1 MLAGQ
6 LMDLRSMLHKQGVIF
21 AYSGYVTEPVL
32 SGVGEALK
40 QKLAIDD
47 ADTKTLRSVFAVFVE
62 QMQNIIR
69 YSAELAQP
77 PLPPASDANALREIR
92 YGILTIG
99 REGEDYVV
107 CAGNLVRQ
115 ADVERLRKRLSTIRD
130 MSKDELKVLY
140 KEQLRSE
147 PGEGSKGAGLGF
159 MEIARRATKP
169 IEFDFSAV
177 DSEHSFF
184 ALKATI

>member
-6 LMDLRSMLHKQGVIF
+6 LMDLRSMLHSQGVIF

-40 QKLAIDD
+40 QKLTIDD
-47 ADTKTLRSVFAVFVE
+47 ADTKTLRSVFAIFVE

-69 YSAELAQP
+69 YSAEKAHQA
-77 PLPPASDANALREIR
+77 LPPASDAGALMEIR

-99 REGEDYVV
+99 REGNDYVV
-107 CAGNLVRQ
+107 CAGNLVQR
-115 ADVERLRKRLSTIRD
+115 ADVPRLKERLSKIRN
-130 MSKDELKVLY
+130 MSKDELKALY
-140 KEQLRSE
+140 KEQLRADPE
-147 PGEGSKGAGLGF
+147 EGSKGAGLGF
-159 MEIARRATKP
+159 MEIARRATQP
-169 IEFDFSAV
+169 IDFDFADV
-177 DSEHSFF
+177 DDEYSFF

>member
-1 MLAGQ
+1 MLASQ
-6 LMDLRSMLHKQGVIF
+6 LMELRYTLHSQGVIF

-47 ADTKTLRSVFAVFVE
+47 TDTKTLRSVFAVFVE

-69 YSAELAQP
+69 YSAEKAQT
-77 PLPPASDANALREIR
+77 PLPPAADPKALHEMR

-99 REGEDYVV
+99 KEGDDYVV
-107 CAGNLVRQ
+107 CAGNLVERT
-115 ADVERLRKRLSTIRD
+115 DVPRLHARLSRIKE
-130 MSKDELKVLY
+130 MSKDELKAHY
-140 KEQLRSE
+140 KEKLRAE
-147 PGEGSKGAGLGF
+147 PEEGSKGAGLGF
-159 MEIARRATKP
+159 MEIARRASKP
-169 IEFDFSAV
+169 LEFDFTDV
-177 DSEHSFF
+177 DGNYTFF

>member
-6 LMDLRSMLHKQGVIF
+6 LMDLRAMLHGQGVIF

-40 QKLAIDD
+40 QKLTIDD

-69 YSAELAQP
+69 YSAEKAQP
-77 PLPPASDANALREIR
+77 TLPEAHDEAALKEIR

-99 REGEDYVV
+99 REGDDYVV
-107 CAGNLVRQ
+107 CAGNLVER
-115 ADVERLRKRLSTIRD
+115 ADVARLRARLEKLRG
-130 MSKDELKVLY
+130 MSKDELKALY
-140 KEQLRSE
+140 KEQLRAE
-147 PGEGSKGAGLGF
+147 PEAGSKGAGLGF

-169 IEFDFSAV
+169 IEFDFTEV
-177 DSEHSFF
+177 DSGYSFF

>member
-1 MLAGQ
+1 
-6 LMDLRSMLHKQGVIF
+6 MDMRAMLHSQGVIF

-40 QKLAIDD
+40 QKLTIDD

-69 YSAELAQP
+69 YSAEKAQAS
-77 PLPPASDANALREIR
+77 LPPAADAQALKEIR

-99 REGEDYVV
+99 KEGDDYVV
-107 CAGNLVRQ
+107 CAGNLVERG
-115 ADVERLRKRLSTIRD
+115 DVERMRAKLTRIRG
-130 MSKDELKVLY
+130 MNKDELKAHY
-140 KEQLRSE
+140 KEQLRAE
-147 PGEGSKGAGLGF
+147 PEMGSKGAGLGF
-159 MEIARRATKP
+159 MEIARRASRP
-169 IEFDFSAV
+169 IEFDFTDV
-177 DSEHSFF
+177 DANHAFF